1 MHSRRSPIARR
12 RVHPG
17 REETSST
24 APPFGVTHRLAR
36 MSPLRRLAALAA
48 RTPSSCATKSFRT
61 GYATT
66 PSTPG
71 IYEFRTYDIQ
81 PGALGD
87 YLALCDASRAT
98 RQRLNPGFLGFFQT
112 ETGGDVNRVTHVY
125 RYENY
130 DERDRVRGVM
140 ARDAEWVNFLRESK
154 SALRSQTSEI
164 FLEAAKATTAAGLG
178 VNDMVRRA
186 AQDGARAP
194 GVFELRRYQLEL
206 GYNPIPKLIDHLAS
220 GLPSKI
226 QSDKDKKGE
235 LCGMFYSDVGKLNQ
249 FVELWR
255 YDSYQDHIRVREAAR
270 GASAW
275 RAAIGEIAPM
285 VQMFDTQLLKPVGL
299 SPIQ

>member
-1 MHSRRSPIARR
+1 
-12 RVHPG
+12 
-17 REETSST
+17 
-24 APPFGVTHRLAR
+24 

-48 RTPSSCATKSFRT
+48 RTPASSCATKSFRT
-61 GYATT
+61 AYATT

-178 VNDMVRRA
+178 LNDMVRRA

>member
-1 MHSRRSPIARR
+1 
-12 RVHPG
+12 
-17 REETSST
+17 
-24 APPFGVTHRLAR
+24 
-36 MSPLRRLAALAA
+36 
-48 RTPSSCATKSFRT
+48 
-61 GYATT
+61 
-66 PSTPG
+66 
-71 IYEFRTYDIQ
+71 
-81 PGALGD
+81 
-87 YLALCDASRAT
+87 
-98 RQRLNPGFLGFFQT
+98 LGFFQT

-130 DERDRVRGVM
+130 DERDRVRGGM